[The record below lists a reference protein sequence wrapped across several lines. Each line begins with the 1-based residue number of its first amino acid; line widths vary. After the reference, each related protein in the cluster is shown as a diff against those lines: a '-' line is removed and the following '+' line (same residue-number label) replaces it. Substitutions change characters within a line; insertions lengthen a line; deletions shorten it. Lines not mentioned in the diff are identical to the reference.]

1 MVPSKHRDQRFIDL
15 AELEA
20 RNPKADIKKTQV
32 LDLKAP
38 LNSQLLPRSSVFSMS
53 KAFFSADREQK
64 SLFGKMKMPKGKAPK
79 AEIRKSAVKHRGVQE
94 GTLGYFFSLPLCVP
108 FKVRSCSLNILG
120 GALVRCIVQYTK

>member
-38 LNSQLLPRSSVFSMS
+38 PLNSPLLPRSSVFSMS

-79 AEIRKSAVKHRGVQE
+79 AEIRKSAVKHRGAQE
-94 GTLGYFFSLPLCVP
+94 GTLGYFFFHFLSVCLL
-108 FKVRSCSLNILG
+108 KVRSCSLNILG
-120 GALVRCIVQYTK
+120 GALVRCIV